1 VALRYVEQLAS
12 EHGARLRST
21 RPEPE
26 EGDEEEQI
34 EANGFAPAG
43 STALHWVVARNP
55 MAPNGVAWV
64 RWLLAR
70 KPGAAGQRDAEGKT
84 ALDQARLRNNP
95 EYIGLLQTAVE
106 AACTF
111 RNRYILTSAGIID
124 ADAGLTPRAVRYEGV
139 DRSTG
144 QRVVTSQS
152 NPPLLVFCRVF
163 FSDGL
168 VVATDDAVLRGGCE
182 QRAGRDGG
190 GGGAAAGGDRALHGP
205 RGRARAA

>member
-1 VALRYVEQLAS
+1 MALRYVEQLAS

-26 EGDEEEQI
+26 EGDEDEQI

-43 STALHWVVARNP
+43 STALHWVVARDP

-70 KPGAAGQRDAEGKT
+70 KPGAAGQRDTEGKT

-124 ADAGLTPRAVRYEGV
+124 ADAGLTPSVHKE
-139 DRSTG
+139 S
-144 QRVVTSQS
+144 
-152 NPPLLVFCRVF
+152 VFCACDTWIFSERSLVCTDGRCGTRGSIEARV
-163 FSDGL
+163 SGW
-168 VVATDDAVLRGGCE
+168 
-182 QRAGRDGG
+182 
-190 GGGAAAGGDRALHGP
+190 
-205 RGRARAA
+205 